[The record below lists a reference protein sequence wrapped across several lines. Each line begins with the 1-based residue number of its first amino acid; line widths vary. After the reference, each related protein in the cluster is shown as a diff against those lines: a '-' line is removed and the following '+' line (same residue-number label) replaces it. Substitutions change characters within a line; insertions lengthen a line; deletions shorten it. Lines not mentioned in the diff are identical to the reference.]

1 MSSTK
6 IKCLIVDDEPIGRE
20 IIEGFVEKIPGFE
33 LLASCED
40 AFEALEILQ
49 REPVDLL
56 FSDIQ
61 MPKVNGLELVR
72 SLPNPPAIIFIT
84 AYDNFAVDSYEL
96 NITDYLLK
104 PVSYER
110 FLKAVNKAV
119 VQIKS
124 KQEIKLNAATE
135 NPFIFLKAEGKLNKI
150 LLSEILYIESIKD
163 YIKIH
168 TLRNTLL
175 VYSSMK
181 AIEAKLPVDKFY
193 RIHQSYIVSLDHI
206 KSLMGNVVELNTGLS
221 LPVAKSQKSA
231 LYRILNIGEGI

>member
-20 IIEGFVEKIPGFE
+20 IVEGFLAKIPGFE

-96 NITDYLLK
+96 SITDYLLK

-119 VQIKS
+119 LQIKG
-124 KQEIKLNAATE
+124 KQEIKPNTTTD
-135 NPFIFLKAEGKLNKI
+135 NPYIFLKAEGKLNKV

-181 AIEAKLPVDKFY
+181 AIEVKLPVDKFY

-206 KSLMGNVVELNTGLS
+206 KSLMGNVLELTTGLQ

-231 LYRILNIGEGI
+231 LYKILNIGEGI